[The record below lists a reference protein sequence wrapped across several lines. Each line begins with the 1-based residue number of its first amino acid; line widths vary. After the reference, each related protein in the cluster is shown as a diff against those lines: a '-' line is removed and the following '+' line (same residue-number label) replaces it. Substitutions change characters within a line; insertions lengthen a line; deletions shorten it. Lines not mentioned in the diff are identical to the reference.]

1 MKITFTILLAA
12 ILTLAIGCAGGSKS
26 VKGTWEMVYPESEGG
41 SAAKKN
47 IKLVSDTHFAFGT
60 PTAGG
65 GIFAG
70 GGTWAISDTTYTEL
84 IQYHTLPWLVG
95 QKLEFKYLI
104 EDGRWYH
111 SGTFDIDGHKFTVNE
126 VWQRIDPEQ

>member
-1 MKITFTILLAA
+1 MKITSMIVLAA
-12 ILTLAIGCAGGSKS
+12 LLTLAIGCSGGSKS

-41 SAAKKN
+41 PTAPKN
-47 IKLVSDTHFAFGT
+47 IKLVSDTHFAFGL
-60 PTAGG
+60 PTSGG

-95 QKLEFKYLI
+95 QRLEFKYLI
-104 EDGRWYH
+104 EDDKWYH
-111 SGTFDIDGHKFTVNE
+111 SGTFDIEGHKFTVNE
-126 VWQRIDPEQ
+126 VWQRTEE